1 MGTRGR
7 ILGLVGRNAECRL
20 LEVLLED
27 GRAGSSRVLVVRGE
41 PGVGKTALLD
51 HAIAS
56 ASGFQLA
63 RATGVESEM
72 ELAFAGLHQLCAPL
86 LDRLGLLPG
95 PQREAMSTAFGL
107 SDGKPPDRFLIGLA
121 LLGLLTEASEAAPL
135 LCVVDDA
142 HWLDRSSAHALA
154 FVARRLMADRVC
166 MLFAT
171 RSSTEDLST
180 LPELVVKGLG
190 VGEARTL
197 LASVLPRS
205 PGHVGPGPDRGG
217 DAGQPVGD
225 RGVATG
231 ADS

>member
-1 MGTRGR
+1 M
-7 ILGLVGRNAECRL
+7 LGLVGRVTECRL
-20 LEVLLED
+20 LESLLQD

-56 ASGFQLA
+56 ATGFQLV

-95 PQREAMSTAFGL
+95 PQREAISTAFGL

-121 LLGLLTEASEAAPL
+121 LLGLFTETSEQAPL
-135 LCVVDDA
+135 LCVVDDSQ
-142 HWLDRSSAHALA
+142 WLDRSSAQALA

-166 MLFAT
+166 MVFAA
-171 RSSTEDLST
+171 RHSTEDLHG
-180 LPELVVKGLG
+180 LPELVVMGLG
-190 VGEARTL
+190 A
-197 LASVLPRS
+197 
-205 PGHVGPGPDRGG
+205 G
-217 DAGQPVGD
+217 DASALLTSALRAPLDERVRDQI
-225 RGVATG
+225 VASLTRWR
-231 ADS
+231 